1 MDFLNN
7 DWNLIFR
14 LSNLVYEVQAVSVRQ
29 SSVQKNRVW
38 SGLFQD
44 LSSRLEG
51 RHQGDGVSFGL
62 QSLLEKLSQVY
73 GVFDDE

>member
-1 MDFLNN
+1 MG
-7 DWNLIFR
+7 I
-14 LSNLVYEVQAVSVRQ
+14 
-29 SSVQKNRVW
+29 W

-44 LSSRLEG
+44 LSSCLEG